1 MPPGGDAGDVE
12 NVLFILTDQQRCDS
26 LGCYGNDLVDT
37 PNLDRIA
44 TEGTRFDRAYT
55 PAAICSPARASILTG
70 LWPHTHGALRNVD
83 EETSLADAFECYPGL
98 LREQG
103 YNAGHA
109 GKSHVGDPP
118 ESFGL
123 DGEHLPGWFYPERHP
138 AYEAYLDE
146 HGFESMTPA
155 VLSDAFPDHPDLQA
169 GALDERP
176 VEATFTRFVT
186 EEAIDR
192 IERFAAADAPFYQ
205 GVHYYGPHNPYYL
218 PEEYYYMYD
227 PEDVELPESAIRET
241 FEGKPWAVK
250 KQRDESSLDEIPIED
265 WYRIIAAYMGYV
277 TFIDD
282 EVGRL
287 LDELD
292 AQGVAEETA
301 VLFTSDHGA
310 FLTAHKLH
318 DKGQA
323 MYEDIYNVPFLARN
337 LGFED
342 DVVEAFVSLLDL
354 APTFCD
360 LAGAEIP
367 EAYAGR
373 SLLEL
378 AEGAEDWR
386 PDIHAEFHGHQFPH
400 EQRMLRTER
409 YKFVLNQNDTAELYD
424 LEEDPHEVDNVIGD
438 PAYGEVSARCYDRL
452 LQRLEAAGDEL
463 FADYDSKLT
472 GTIDL

>member
-1 MPPGGDAGDVE
+1 MPPGTDGNAQ

-26 LGCYGNDLVDT
+26 LGCYGNDLVET

-44 TEGTRFDRAYT
+44 AEGTRFDRAYT

-70 LWPHTHGALRNVD
+70 LWPHDHGALQNVG
-83 EETSLADAFECYPGL
+83 EETSLAEEFQCYPEL

-118 ESFGL
+118 EAFGL
-123 DGEHLPGWFYPERHP
+123 DGEHLPGWFYPERDP

-146 HGFESMTPA
+146 HGYEYMTPD
-155 VLSDAFPDHPDLQA
+155 VLSERFPENPGMEA

-186 EEAIDR
+186 EEALER
-192 IERFAAADAPFYQ
+192 IERYAADEAPFYQ

-218 PEEYYYMYD
+218 PEEYFHMYD
-227 PEDVELPESAIRET
+227 PEDVDLPESAIRET
-241 FEGKPWAVK
+241 FENKPWAVK
-250 KQRDESSLDEIPIED
+250 RQRDESSLDEIPIED
-265 WYRIIAAYMGYV
+265 WYRIVAAYMGYV

-287 LDELD
+287 LDALEE
-292 AQGVAEETA
+292 QGVAEETA
-301 VLFTSDHGA
+301 VVFTSDHGG
-310 FLTAHKLH
+310 FVTAHKMH

-323 MYEDIYNVPFLARN
+323 MYEDIYNVPFVGRN
-337 LGFED
+337 LGIEA
-342 DVVEAFVSLLDL
+342 DVVEEFVSLLDL

-360 LAGAEIP
+360 IAGADVPDE
-367 EAYAGR
+367 YAGR
-373 SLLEL
+373 SLLDL
-378 AEGAEDWR
+378 ADDPDDWR
-386 PDIHAEFHGHQFPH
+386 PDIHAEFHGHMFPY
-400 EQRMLRTER
+400 EQRMLRTDR
-409 YKFVLNQNDTAELYD
+409 YKFILNENDTAELYD
-424 LEEDPHEVDNVIGD
+424 LDEDPHEVNNVVGD
-438 PAYGEVSARCYDRL
+438 PAYGEASARLYDRL
-452 LQRLEAAGDEL
+452 LERLEAAGDDL
-463 FADYDSKLT
+463 FQDYQTKLT